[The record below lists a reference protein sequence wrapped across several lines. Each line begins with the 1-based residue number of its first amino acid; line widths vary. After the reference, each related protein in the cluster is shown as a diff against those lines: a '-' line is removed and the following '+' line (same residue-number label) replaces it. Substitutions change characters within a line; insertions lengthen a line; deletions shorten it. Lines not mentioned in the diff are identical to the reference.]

1 MAAVNPG
8 AYRSSDFAPRL
19 AGTPAGAA
27 QSDFMAEVYV
37 GQISEFIETDSKIVK
52 SGALEIGVMHRN
64 GEFFAY
70 RNLCLHQGGPACQGM
85 IIAKVEEVLA
95 PDKTFIQE
103 RFSDTEI
110 HFVCPWHGYEYD
122 LATGEFV
129 ADRKRKL
136 QKFEVVKKD
145 GNVYVI
151 V

>member
-1 MAAVNPG
+1 V
-8 AYRSSDFAPRL
+8 
-19 AGTPAGAA
+19 
-27 QSDFMAEVYV
+27 AEVYV
-37 GQISEFIETDSKIVK
+37 GQVSEFIETDTKIVK
-52 SGALEIGVMHRN
+52 SGSLEIGVMHRK

-95 PDKTFIQE
+95 PDHTFIAE

-129 ADRKRKL
+129 ADRKQKL
-136 QKFEVVKKD
+136 QKFDVVKKD